1 MPQIGWSE
9 LLVIII
15 LAVLLIGP
23 KDLPIVIKK
32 ISSIVRS
39 IKSYISQFQ
48 NEVEKISHLEPKDF
62 ESKKNNKKDKKDS

>member
-48 NEVEKISHLEPKDF
+48 NEVEKISHLEPEDF